1 MEKVLYVTPQA
12 LQLDSF
18 RLGMKVVQSGFRPDL
33 MIALWRGGAPIGLY
47 VHEALRLHGIQT
59 DHIAIRTSRYTAPG
73 KANAEIVVHNL
84 GYVREQIDAHDHT
97 ERPYNILIVD
107 DVWESGGSI
116 KAVLDRLREEIAK
129 GPDQKRA
136 LDIRFATLFFKP
148 ACNKTPYI
156 PNFYVRTVDEHVWIN
171 FPHELEGLDDI
182 RKVMG
187 DEVANALFLK

>member
-12 LQLDSF
+12 LQVDSF
-18 RLGMKVVQSGFRPDL
+18 RLGMKVVQSNFKPDL

-47 VHEALRLHGIQT
+47 VHEALSLHGIQT

-73 KANAEIVVHNL
+73 KASSEIVVHNL
-84 GYVREQIDAHDHT
+84 GYVCERIAAHNHAD
-97 ERPYNILIVD
+97 RPFNILIVD

-116 KAVLDRLREEIAK
+116 KAVLDRLKEEMTK
-129 GPDQKRA
+129 TDGNR

-156 PNFYVRTVDEHVWIN
+156 PNFYVHSVDERVWIN
-171 FPHELEGLDDI
+171 FPHELQGLDDI

-187 DEVANALFLK
+187 DEVADILK